1 MEGADPPQGGGIR
14 VALAKGG
21 GRRDT
26 SDPSP
31 AQATEGE
38 PVEEEVDFDFG
49 GDLDEAERD
58 AWDVLVDGHADGDT
72 HGGDW
77 YEGGGDAETEA
88 GPTPARGS
96 DVPIPDAPEPAPTAP
111 PKRVHDP
118 NFRRLYGV
126 MVPVALR
133 DGGSDADVLAWA
145 RADCKDWTYEPD
157 EEEAALMRELERME
171 DGDFEGIDDEV
182 PTEAPLVPGEED
194 EENNLDAEMDADAA
208 EPPNADDDEVD
219 FEPSQTTP
227 METEEVPIEAKLDF
241 TSPHF
246 DPLFALRE
254 GVKGAFKPPRD
265 VRPLDYVGKFRG
277 FLPKRDPHFVDY
289 TAPRKGRSAES
300 IAAQAAAKERAMR
313 FKAKA
318 AEFATRE
325 KVIDVLAAES
335 RARGGPL
342 SVLVKAFDEGRRVR
356 VATRHRTGIRGVATA
371 YVKAFDVYMNMVLQD
386 VQETYSV
393 RLRHTVEDPKR
404 PGRTRV
410 KYALEQRSRHMNQ
423 VFLRGEQVV
432 TVAVEKDG
440 DDFDDDEEEEEA
452 EEDDEDDEDED
463 EEEKPR
469 RGKVKSRGIDPV
481 EEVGAAADE
490 EPVQRFGAEIT
501 RARRARQTE
510 QGGGAARGAWNP
522 PPPPRPPAGRPP
534 PPRPP
539 PPRPPP
545 GRPPPPRPP
554 PGPPPGRR

>member
-1 MEGADPPQGGGIR
+1 
-14 VALAKGG
+14 
-21 GRRDT
+21 
-26 SDPSP
+26 
-31 AQATEGE
+31 
-38 PVEEEVDFDFG
+38 
-49 GDLDEAERD
+49 
-58 AWDVLVDGHADGDT
+58 
-72 HGGDW
+72 
-77 YEGGGDAETEA
+77 
-88 GPTPARGS
+88 
-96 DVPIPDAPEPAPTAP
+96 
-111 PKRVHDP
+111 
-118 NFRRLYGV
+118 
-126 MVPVALR
+126 
-133 DGGSDADVLAWA
+133 
-145 RADCKDWTYEPD
+145 
-157 EEEAALMRELERME
+157 
-171 DGDFEGIDDEV
+171 
-182 PTEAPLVPGEED
+182 
-194 EENNLDAEMDADAA
+194 
-208 EPPNADDDEVD
+208 
-219 FEPSQTTP
+219 
-227 METEEVPIEAKLDF
+227 
-241 TSPHF
+241 
-246 DPLFALRE
+246 
-254 GVKGAFKPPRD
+254 
-265 VRPLDYVGKFRG
+265 
-277 FLPKRDPHFVDY
+277 
-289 TAPRKGRSAES
+289 
-300 IAAQAAAKERAMR
+300 MR

-325 KVIDVLAAES
+325 KVIDVLAGES
-335 RARGGPL
+335 RGRGGPL

-371 YVKAFDVYMNMVLQD
+371 YVKAFDVYMNLVLQD

-440 DDFDDDEEEEEA
+440 DDFDDEEEEEDEEDEEEEE
-452 EEDDEDDEDED
+452 EEEV

>member
-1 MEGADPPQGGGIR
+1 
-14 VALAKGG
+14 
-21 GRRDT
+21 
-26 SDPSP
+26 
-31 AQATEGE
+31 
-38 PVEEEVDFDFG
+38 
-49 GDLDEAERD
+49 
-58 AWDVLVDGHADGDT
+58 
-72 HGGDW
+72 
-77 YEGGGDAETEA
+77 
-88 GPTPARGS
+88 
-96 DVPIPDAPEPAPTAP
+96 
-111 PKRVHDP
+111 
-118 NFRRLYGV
+118 
-126 MVPVALR
+126 
-133 DGGSDADVLAWA
+133 
-145 RADCKDWTYEPD
+145 
-157 EEEAALMRELERME
+157 MRELERME
-171 DGDFEGIDDEV
+171 DGDFEGMDEV
-182 PTEAPLVPGEED
+182 PTEVPLVPGEED

-227 METEEVPIEAKLDF
+227 MDVEVPIEAKLDF
-241 TSPHF
+241 SSPHF

-313 FKAKA
+313 FRAKA

-325 KVIDVLAAES
+325 KVIDVLAGES

-440 DDFDDDEEEEEA
+440 DDFDDD
-452 EEDDEDDEDED
+452 DDDEDED
-463 EEEKPR
+463 EEDEEEEEEEVEEEKPR

-501 RARRARQTE
+501 RARRARQTD

>member
-1 MEGADPPQGGGIR
+1 M
-14 VALAKGG
+14 
-21 GRRDT
+21 
-26 SDPSP
+26 
-31 AQATEGE
+31 
-38 PVEEEVDFDFG
+38 
-49 GDLDEAERD
+49 
-58 AWDVLVDGHADGDT
+58 
-72 HGGDW
+72 
-77 YEGGGDAETEA
+77 
-88 GPTPARGS
+88 
-96 DVPIPDAPEPAPTAP
+96 VPI
-111 PKRVHDP
+111 
-118 NFRRLYGV
+118 
-126 MVPVALR
+126 ALR

-182 PTEAPLVPGEED
+182 PTEVPLVPGEED

-227 METEEVPIEAKLDF
+227 MDVEEVPIAAKLDF
-241 TSPHF
+241 ASPHF

-410 KYALEQRSRHMNQ
+410 KYALSSRSRHMNQ

-440 DDFDDDEEEEEA
+440 DDFDDDEE
-452 EEDDEDDEDED
+452 D
-463 EEEKPR
+463 EER
-469 RGKVKSRGIDPV
+469 RRRRRRRRRKRLKRRNRG
-481 EEVGAAADE
+481 E
-490 EPVQRFGAEIT
+490 
-501 RARRARQTE
+501 
-510 QGGGAARGAWNP
+510 
-522 PPPPRPPAGRPP
+522 GR
-534 PPRPP
+534 
-539 PPRPPP
+539 
-545 GRPPPPRPP
+545 
-554 PGPPPGRR
+554 

>member
-26 SDPSP
+26 ADPSP

-58 AWDVLVDGHADGDT
+58 AWDVLVDGHADGD
-72 HGGDW
+72 
-77 YEGGGDAETEA
+77 DARRGLVRGRRRRRNGSGPNA
-88 GPTPARGS
+88 GLRHPTS
-96 DVPIPDAPEPAPTAP
+96 PIPDAPEPAPTAP

-126 MVPVALR
+126 MVPIALR

-182 PTEAPLVPGEED
+182 PTEVPLVPGEED

-227 METEEVPIEAKLDF
+227 MDTEEVPIAAKLDF
-241 TSPHF
+241 ASPHF

-410 KYALEQRSRHMNQ
+410 KYALSI
-423 VFLRGEQVV
+423 
-432 TVAVEKDG
+432 
-440 DDFDDDEEEEEA
+440 
-452 EEDDEDDEDED
+452 
-463 EEEKPR
+463 
-469 RGKVKSRGIDPV
+469 S
-481 EEVGAAADE
+481 GA
-490 EPVQRFGAEIT
+490 GT
-501 RARRARQTE
+501 
-510 QGGGAARGAWNP
+510 
-522 PPPPRPPAGRPP
+522 
-534 PPRPP
+534 
-539 PPRPPP
+539 
-545 GRPPPPRPP
+545 
-554 PGPPPGRR
+554 